1 MTATTTATR
10 KPRATTRKPAAPVDA
25 AAKAEASVLDGVRTA
40 TKPATR
46 KATPEPS
53 PARPAAKAAPE
64 ITRKMQI
71 ARDMADAIARTAAP
85 LSADEKQA
93 VANMIHHF
101 PTGKD
106 ASGRRWW
113 PKNFPTPA
121 RSEWK

>member
-1 MTATTTATR
+1 MTTPTTATR
-10 KPRATTRKPAAPVDA
+10 KPRAAAKPATPAKPAA
-25 AAKAEASVLDGVRTA
+25 
-40 TKPATR
+40 KPA
-46 KATPEPS
+46 
-53 PARPAAKAAPE
+53 PAAKPVPE

-101 PTGKD
+101 PTGREN
-106 ASGRRWW
+106 GRRWW

>member
-1 MTATTTATR
+1 MTATTA
-10 KPRATTRKPAAPVDA
+10 
-25 AAKAEASVLDGVRTA
+25 
-40 TKPATR
+40 PATR
-46 KATPEPS
+46 RPRQTTRAPKPGVTKTVPAATPK
-53 PARPAAKAAPE
+53 PAPAAKPVPE

-101 PTGKD
+101 PTGREN
-106 ASGRRWW
+106 GRRWW